1 MNKDILV
8 IATGN
13 LHKLEEI
20 KKILADFPYDIKSM
34 KDVGLE
40 GLEIIEDGSS
50 FEENALIKAK
60 AIMKK
65 TGFMAMGDDSG
76 LEVEALDNQPGIY
89 SARFAGEPGNDK
101 KNNQKLLK
109 LMEEIPLEARRGRF
123 VCAMAVAFPNGDEMV
138 LRGECQ
144 GILGYE
150 ERGNNGFGY
159 DPLFIV
165 PQYNQTFAELDSDIK
180 NKISHRA
187 RALEKLKMALTPS
200 LRR

>member
-1 MNKDILV
+1 MKKEILV

-40 GLEIIEDGSS
+40 GLEIIEDGST

-60 AIMKK
+60 TIMKK
-65 TGFMAMGDDSG
+65 TGYMSIGDDSG
-76 LEVEALDNQPGIY
+76 LEVEALNNQPGIY
-89 SARFAGEPGNDK
+89 SARFAGEPSNDE
-101 KNNQKLLK
+101 KNNQKLLA
-109 LMEEIPLEARRGRF
+109 LMEGIPLEDRGGRF
-123 VCAMAVAFPNGDEMV
+123 VCAMAVAFPNGEEII
-138 LRGECQ
+138 LRGECE
-144 GILGYE
+144 GVIGFE
-150 ERGNNGFGY
+150 KKGVNGFGY

-165 PQYNQTFAELDSDIK
+165 PQYNQTFAELGSEIK

-187 RALEKLKMALTPS
+187 KALEKLKKELTPS
-200 LRR
+200 